1 MGDVPGL
8 RIVIVRDSQ
17 LSACYTLFIMD
28 SPAMETVAPVPTAN
42 DDATQ
47 QSVQRIREAS
57 EKRDRQLKELKL
69 QFEKRTGRSY
79 ETWTTAPYV
88 GNPDP
93 MLVTQSKT
101 TAGRWTTSTNTCC
114 GLRYQEAIPTRFLS
128 QA

>member
-1 MGDVPGL
+1 MSRRPTCIVAACVSALCVLGTTLSAQSRFEVLSQNAMGDVPGL

-57 EKRDRQLKELKL
+57 
-69 QFEKRTGRSY
+69 RS
-79 ETWTTAPYV
+79 
-88 GNPDP
+88 
-93 MLVTQSKT
+93 VTDSSK
-101 TAGRWTTSTNTCC
+101 N
-114 GLRYQEAIPTRFLS
+114 
-128 QA
+128 